1 MQLNKELI
9 LEAKKNNKAVAF
21 KGIFNNLPTWSEFIG
36 HIDHAS
42 KQKPINPR
50 ESDGSRMKDFGDIHF
65 WERLLMSVEDAES
78 FFPQTKEIIDEI
90 GQIFEGVRPGSHTVV
105 CFSTNEPG
113 TGEHI
118 DVPDVI
124 FWQCIGSVTWNI
136 LDGSGDTFTLY
147 PGDAIYIPGGI
158 LHRVDSNTP
167 RASISFGL

>member
-1 MQLNKELI
+1 MQLSKDLI
-9 LEAKKNNKAVAF
+9 LESKKNNKAVMF
-21 KGIFNNLPTWSEFIG
+21 KGAFLNTPNWQQFID

-42 KQKPINPR
+42 KQIPVNLR
-50 ESDGSRMKDFGDIHF
+50 EEPGSRMKDFGNIHF

-78 FFPQTKEIIDEI
+78 FFPETQEIISEI
-90 GQIFEGVRPGSHTVV
+90 DHIFNVRPGSHTVV

-113 TGEHI
+113 TGEHV
-118 DVPDVI
+118 DTPDVL